1 MRRWMDRRWRLPE
14 VWCRPLNSV
23 QPMKLPSKTKG
34 LLPHF
39 LLALLLVDL
48 ICTFPLRFVLISTGR
63 RSVQLPNGSRAA
75 ALSLEYLQFHRCGNG
90 STTSPVRVS
99 NAVMESCDFQ
109 QNVLNGTSAVTE
121 SLHRSSQC
129 GYWNRTP
136 SGMSNW
142 TPMRKQSYCTV
153 CGMSSQVPGRLWCN
167 LALSRMCCF
176 SVSAVIQ
183 ILHCQWK
190 MSLGTGLLF
199 PDSVLYFFLIYNFDL
214 QSN

>member
-1 MRRWMDRRWRLPE
+1 MSSVKRSLIGDWSSQRALELVVLVTTWRAALAAAAYGMAEWVRHRPLRRWAPCADPCCVHRGPWMRRWMDRRWRLPE

-109 QNVLNGTSAVTE
+109 
-121 SLHRSSQC
+121 
-129 GYWNRTP
+129 
-136 SGMSNW
+136 
-142 TPMRKQSYCTV
+142 
-153 CGMSSQVPGRLWCN
+153 
-167 LALSRMCCF
+167 
-176 SVSAVIQ
+176 
-183 ILHCQWK
+183 
-190 MSLGTGLLF
+190 
-199 PDSVLYFFLIYNFDL
+199 
-214 QSN
+214 